1 MSLVKAVKGS
11 NAPDQSGSTDKT
23 SGSLGMVGFTP
34 VDYPSQM
41 PAKSNA
47 DVSSTD
53 TAPGLGN
60 DGTNLSAY
68 QGTDQPTDI
77 SGKTGK

>member
-1 MSLVKAVKGS
+1 MSLTKAVSGS
-11 NAPDQSGSTDKT
+11 NAPKADGDNSKT

-47 DVSSTD
+47 DLTSLD
-53 TAPGLGN
+53 QAPSLGN
-60 DGTNLSAY
+60 DGTNMSAY
-68 QGTDQPTDI
+68 DEQKADI